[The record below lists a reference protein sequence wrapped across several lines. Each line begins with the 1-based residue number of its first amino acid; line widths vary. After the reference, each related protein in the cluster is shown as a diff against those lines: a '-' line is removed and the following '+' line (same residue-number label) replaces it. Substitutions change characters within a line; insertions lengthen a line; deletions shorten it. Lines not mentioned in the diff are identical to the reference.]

1 MEILATV
8 GSAAGSKLEDLG
20 VQLALLAGIA
30 LFLGSLRLILAKR
43 TRQRVLLAVGLLLF
57 AVGFALQSMERLE
70 VMQLDYYPG
79 WKADMDRIFLEE
91 DPDLEFSEDDMD
103 VELGEPAWW
112 EGVVWW
118 GQRIARVLGLGL
130 AITGFVFDGRW
141 LLQQGQG
148 RKAKTKPT
156 RKRAARS

>member
-8 GSAAGSKLEDLG
+8 GSAAGSKLEELG

-30 LFLGSLRLILAKR
+30 LFLGSLRLLLAKR
-43 TRQRVLLAVGLLLF
+43 TRQRALLAVGILLV
-57 AVGFALQSMERLE
+57 AVGFTLQGMERLE

-103 VELGEPAWW
+103 VDLGESAWW

-118 GQRIARVLGLGL
+118 GQRIARLLGLGL
-130 AITGFVFDGRW
+130 AIAGFVLDGRW
-141 LLQQGQG
+141 LLQQGRG
-148 RKAKTKPT
+148 RERNPK